1 MILLVDGSNL
11 DFNDLVDAR
20 QQMVRFLRALPGNE
34 RVALYTMKYHGYQVL
49 QEASTDHD
57 AIAARLAKWMPIAQD
72 LANAQSEE
80 QRNRQQIETVHNPG
94 RSAQREWQHLP
105 RSNH

>member
-1 MILLVDGSNL
+1 MPKATPSILLVDGSNL

-20 QQMVRFLRALPGNE
+20 QQMVRFLRALPASE

-57 AIAARLAKWMPIAQD
+57 AIAARLAKWMPTAQD
-72 LANAQSEE
+72 LANAQRRRTA
-80 QRNRQQIETVHNPG
+80 QPPADRNRP
-94 RSAQREWQHLP
+94 
-105 RSNH
+105 